1 MRLGASRQ
9 PRRRGG
15 VRFPGRL
22 HVTDTTRGGR
32 SEAMIEYRPKSR
44 AECGRVLDMLCKLN
58 VAWESDL
65 KGEIT
70 IQDGP
75 ERVHMWAPATL
86 AALAEAKRGLTDILD
101 NHPDVWPSMGI
112 KANQTPERKIWR
124 DKIKGFNDAAR
135 TAIAAA
141 TGA

>member
-1 MRLGASRQ
+1 
-9 PRRRGG
+9 
-15 VRFPGRL
+15 
-22 HVTDTTRGGR
+22 
-32 SEAMIEYRPKSR
+32 MIEYRPTSR

-75 ERVHMWAPATL
+75 ERVHMWAPDTL
-86 AALAEAKRGLTDILD
+86 AALRELLRETDQHAEGSCPKLL
-101 NHPDVWPSMGI
+101 
-112 KANQTPERKIWR
+112 
-124 DKIKGFNDAAR
+124 AACTASR
-135 TAIAAA
+135 AAIAAA